1 MLTAMKFDGGR
12 VLPLTEEDVKKG
24 QLFMDIFSPIEDL
37 FMRLNGDREC
47 IINRVLPTLMEISGM
62 ETEFFFGGKVDLL
75 ADLLP
80 RMANKVSICGQ
91 QLHLQFTVPHVM

>member
-1 MLTAMKFDGGR
+1 
-12 VLPLTEEDVKKG
+12 
-24 QLFMDIFSPIEDL
+24 
-37 FMRLNGDREC
+37 
-47 IINRVLPTLMEISGM
+47 M